1 MSEEQDKQAKVDE
14 LLKRDPPITIEEVR
28 AFIKALPEDER
39 CWVVPDDVC
48 PVCFSNK
55 SDGTCW
61 SCYES
66 PAENYR

>member
-1 MSEEQDKQAKVDE
+1 MSEEQDKQAKV
-14 LLKRDPPITIEEVR
+14 EEVR

-48 PVCFSNK
+48 PACFSNK
-55 SDGTCW
+55 SDSTCR

-66 PAENYR
+66 PAESYK